1 MRSPHKL
8 LSPSTVT
15 TENNQVFGF
24 NAPSP
29 LTVSSSSAAVTTLFY
44 SPPSIPEQPEAE
56 FTNGHT
62 YNHTHN
68 DVGGELE
75 YQKKE
80 VRFLSLF
87 STHSHYYFFFTLFF
101 QNDISKR
108 MVSPAIKASSSHTNQ
123 RLSPPTNRPSHL
135 RLSWQQP
142 LPLPVSS
149 NVWRFSQCE
158 MYYYYYLLLIF
169 QIRILFIYLLLP
181 YMVALLIIII
191 IY

>member
-29 LTVSSSSAAVTTLFY
+29 LTVSSSSTAVTTLFY
-44 SPPSIPEQPEAE
+44 SPPSIPEQPEPE
-56 FTNGHT
+56 FTNGHA

-68 DVGGELE
+68 DAGGEFE

-87 STHSHYYFFFTLFF
+87 NTHSHYYFFFTLFF
-101 QNDISKR
+101 RMIFQRGWFLLLSKR
-108 MVSPAIKASSSHTNQ
+108 L
-123 RLSPPTNRPSHL
+123 RLTRIRDYLHPPIDHLTSGCRDNSPSHFL
-135 RLSWQQP
+135 FQ
-142 LPLPVSS
+142 VMFDDFH
-149 NVWRFSQCE
+149 NVKC
-158 MYYYYYLLLIF
+158 
-169 QIRILFIYLLLP
+169 
-181 YMVALLIIII
+181 III
-191 IY
+191 IYY